1 MAGIFVWLY
10 VEKGDGALTMSKIK
24 LQLPRA
30 LQQATKDITQQFTQ
44 SYQTHYKDAAA
55 LGHHSDSEFELENST
70 WASIAL
76 LAAQAVENELTGESG
91 QNKKRA
97 LFAMLD
103 DIAEQTKSSYDSM
116 LIDVIVD
123 MVCAATKGAINI
135 NIPKGFF
142 KKCFTCC
149 CPKKKLKDSAVVA
162 ATVPAAP
169 VEIELKD
176 AGLPANPSGA
186 VAPAPVSV

>member
-1 MAGIFVWLY
+1 
-10 VEKGDGALTMSKIK
+10 MSKVK
-24 LQLPRA
+24 LQLPIA
-30 LQQATKDITQQFTQ
+30 LQQATQDITNQFTS
-44 SYQTHYKDAAA
+44 SYQAHYKHAEA

-76 LAAQAVENELTGESG
+76 LAAQAVETELTGESG

-103 DIAEQTKSSYDSM
+103 DIAEKTKSSYDSM

-123 MVCAATKGAINI
+123 MLCAATKGAINI

-149 CPKKKLKDSAVVA
+149 CPKKKL
-162 ATVPAAP
+162 TTQAP
-169 VEIELKD
+169 VVVQL
-176 AGLPANPSGA
+176 AASPAPSPLPANPSSQPHDA
-186 VAPAPVSV
+186 

>member
-1 MAGIFVWLY
+1 
-10 VEKGDGALTMSKIK
+10 MSKVK

-30 LQQATKDITQQFTQ
+30 LQQATKDITSQFAQ
-44 SYQTHYKDAAA
+44 SYQTHYKDAEA

-103 DIAEQTKSSYDSM
+103 EIAEETKSSYDSL

-135 NIPKGFF
+135 NVPRGFF
-142 KKCFTCC
+142 KKLFTCC
-149 CPKKKLKDSAVVA
+149 CPKKKLKDSAIVL
-162 ATVPAAP
+162 PPAP
-169 VEIELKD
+169 VEL
-176 AGLPANPSGA
+176 LPPNPSSAHPSGHSGA
-186 VAPAPVSV
+186 TRDTPLPD